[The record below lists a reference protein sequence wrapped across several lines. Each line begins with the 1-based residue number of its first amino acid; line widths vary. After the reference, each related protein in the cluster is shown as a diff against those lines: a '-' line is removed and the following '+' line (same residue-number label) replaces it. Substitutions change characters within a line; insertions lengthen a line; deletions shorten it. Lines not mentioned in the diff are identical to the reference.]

1 MNSGASGGAVVS
13 ASAPGSPTH
22 WPAGVRWLHWLGVA
36 MILAVA
42 VIGLSMGGLERGS
55 ELRRLAYL
63 GHKSLGLAV
72 LALALLRL
80 AMRASTRAPAAA
92 GAGWSH
98 RIAQATHLLLYLLM
112 LAVPLSGWMLNSV
125 AGQPLVWFGLFDV
138 PALAE
143 RNPDWRGAVDALHLW
158 LFWLLAA
165 LVALHVLAVAL
176 HQWVLRDGTA
186 WRMLPGSGRS
196 AR

>member
-1 MNSGASGGAVVS
+1 MNSGAWSEAAVS

-22 WPAGVRWLHWLGVA
+22 WSAGVRWLHWLGVA

-55 ELRRLAYL
+55 ELRRLAYIS
-63 GHKSLGLAV
+63 HKSLGLAV
-72 LALALLRL
+72 LVLALLRL
-80 AMRASTRAPAAA
+80 VMRAATRSPAPA
-92 GAGWSH
+92 GARWSQ
-98 RIAQATHLLLYLLM
+98 RLAQATHLLLYLLM

-143 RNPDWRGAVDALHLW
+143 RNPDWRRVVDALHLW

-165 LVALHVLAVAL
+165 LVALHVLAAAL